1 MTARTR
7 KPSGGRVTP
16 KGTQSVSTPRRRAA
30 ADRSTVAGLPPGTG
44 HGGWGDRSHRAPA
57 APPVQRRTG
66 NRGGR

>member
-16 KGTQSVSTPRRRAA
+16 KGTQSGSAPRRRGGS
-30 ADRSTVAGLPPGTG
+30 DRATVAGLPPGTG
-44 HGGWGDRSHRAPA
+44 HGGWHQRPSQAP